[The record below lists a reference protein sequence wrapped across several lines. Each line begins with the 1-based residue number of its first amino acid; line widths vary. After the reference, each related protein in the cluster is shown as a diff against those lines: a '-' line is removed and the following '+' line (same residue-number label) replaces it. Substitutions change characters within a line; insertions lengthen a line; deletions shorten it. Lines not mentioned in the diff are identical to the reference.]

1 MRVLGETKLGRK
13 EIDDFLNAVLPA
25 AAAVARRTDGAEK
38 SSFCSGDQ
46 RVPVT
51 TCSLPKQTC
60 EANEP
65 HLPTDFCLNIKTA
78 ACTTVH
84 THFARLLA
92 RSLAL
97 TVARSFDMQIP
108 FELPNGGRGLYGRL
122 PMGCSFSDRSTDR
135 HAPHERR
142 EAFHKGALP

>member
-46 RVPVT
+46 GVPVT
-51 TCSLPKQTC
+51 TRSLPKQTC

-65 HLPTDFCLNIKTA
+65 HSA
-78 ACTTVH
+78 
-84 THFARLLA
+84 
-92 RSLAL
+92 SLFYR
-97 TVARSFDMQIP
+97 TIMDKSRVS
-108 FELPNGGRGLYGRL
+108 FEL
-122 PMGCSFSDRSTDR
+122 
-135 HAPHERR
+135 
-142 EAFHKGALP
+142 